1 VDTRTGAKYNRDR
14 SGEQDS
20 EPLEPGA
27 PMLYVL
33 ANDLP
38 AHELAWL
45 LEQDLE
51 LEAHY
56 DAEAATMAALAAG
69 EVPDEDLWQLAA

>member
-1 VDTRTGAKYNRDR
+1 M

-20 EPLEPGA
+20 EPIEPGA
-27 PMLYVL
+27 PTMLYTL

-38 AHELAWL
+38 AHALAWL
-45 LEQDLE
+45 LEQDLA

>member
-1 VDTRTGAKYNRDR
+1 M

-27 PMLYVL
+27 PAMLYLL

-38 AHELAWL
+38 DHELAWL

-56 DAEAATMAALAAG
+56 DAEAATLAALAAG

>member
-1 VDTRTGAKYNRDR
+1 
-14 SGEQDS
+14 
-20 EPLEPGA
+20 
-27 PMLYVL
+27 MLYVL

-38 AHELAWL
+38 AAEIEWL
-45 LEQDLE
+45 DAHDAE

-56 DAEAATMAALAAG
+56 DAEAATLAALATG